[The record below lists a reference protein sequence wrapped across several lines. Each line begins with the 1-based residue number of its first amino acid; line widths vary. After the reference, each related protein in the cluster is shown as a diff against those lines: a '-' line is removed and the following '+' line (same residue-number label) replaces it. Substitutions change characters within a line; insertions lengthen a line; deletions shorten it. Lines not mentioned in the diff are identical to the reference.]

1 MPSVLFVCTGNIA
14 RSPLAEAMFCQR
26 LKARGLDGDW
36 VVESAGTWAYDGQ
49 SSPDSVQQVAR
60 EYGLDVSDHRARR
73 VSAAL
78 LAPFDLILTMQRDH
92 KEGIQVEFPQAARR
106 TFLLS
111 EMVEQRYDVPDPWDT
126 IDDVRQAA
134 RLIDALL
141 TQGYDRIVALAQ
153 AGSDNAPQEQGDGH
167 GDTCP

>member
-1 MPSVLFVCTGNIA
+1 MPAVLFICAGNIA
-14 RSPLAEAMFCQR
+14 RSPLA
-26 LKARGLDGDW
+26 KALFRRQLQAHSMNSGW
-36 VVESAGTWAYDGQ
+36 VVESAGVSACDGQ
-49 SSPDSVQQVAR
+49 PSPDSVQQVAR
-60 EYGLDVSDHRARR
+60 EYGLDVHAHRARR

-78 LAPFDLILTMQRDH
+78 LAPFDLILTMERAHKQR
-92 KEGIQVEFPQAARR
+92 IQAQFPQAAQR

-111 EMVEQRYDVPDPWDT
+111 EMIDQCHDVPDPWDT

-141 TQGYDRIVALAQ
+141 TEGYDRIVALAQ
-153 AGSDNAPQEQGDGH
+153 AGSDDAPQEQRDGL